1 FTPTQAAEGRLAYDK
16 ACRQCHGRDLD
27 DGDFAPP
34 LRGSAFLRKWGG
46 KSVEELFTYTSQRM
60 PSDAP
65 GSLGAR
71 VYAGLVAYMLEMN
84 NVASGVREMPSVAS
98 ALAPMRIPGQTR
110 EATGGGLTPGIALP
124 NQQPPSPLLD
134 RLTPVTPAMLAKP
147 PASEWLTW
155 RRTYDDQGY
164 SPLKQ
169 IDRNN
174 V

>member
-1 FTPTQAAEGRLAYDK
+1 MRTVVPALGLAVAWSLVSVQAQTASAGAAGGIEFTPTQAAEGRLAYDR
-16 ACRQCHGRDLD
+16 ACWQCHGRDLE

-84 NVASGVREMPSVAS
+84 NVASGVR
-98 ALAPMRIPGQTR
+98 
-110 EATGGGLTPGIALP
+110 
-124 NQQPPSPLLD
+124 
-134 RLTPVTPAMLAKP
+134 
-147 PASEWLTW
+147 
-155 RRTYDDQGY
+155 
-164 SPLKQ
+164 
-169 IDRNN
+169 
-174 V
+174 